1 VSTRGPHLSTRD
13 GRLAFD
19 GVDLVELAGRLPT
32 PFFVFSASRIAENVA
47 TLREAFCSRHP
58 NTEVFFASKACST
71 LWVLEQVRKAGV
83 NVEVNSGGELWKAL
97 RAGFSGD
104 QIVFNGV
111 AKTRAEIE
119 QAVDAGIRA
128 IVVDSFRELERV
140 NEVSAALGRAADV
153 ALRIDVRVQTE
164 THPEMRT
171 AHGGKFGVDLID
183 VAELFDQAC
192 RLDDLWVRGLHLHI
206 GSQIT
211 TVEPY
216 ARAVEKAL
224 GLVEQIEAAC
234 GRPLDFLDIGGGFP
248 VPYVDAADV
257 CDAADYFCATTTPH
271 DYAAA
276 ICALINARRP
286 DLTIF
291 IEPGRYVVSDAAVVV
306 GRVESEKTKR
316 LLDATGHPVGEEH
329 WLLLDTGYD
338 TIIEHTLA
346 EWHYR
351 AIVAGRADE
360 PEDASFRLGGPLCDS
375 GDVYVGDLGT
385 PYRRLPAATGIG
397 DVVVF
402 RDVGA
407 YSLDTM
413 TQYNGRPR
421 AGAYA
426 VEDGR
431 LVVIRRPETYEDL
444 IADDVW
450 PAEPA

>member
-1 VSTRGPHLSTRD
+1 MSTRGPHLATRD
-13 GRLAFD
+13 GRLTFD
-19 GVDLVELAGRLPT
+19 GVDLVELAERLPT
-32 PFFVFSASRIAENVA
+32 PFFVYSATRIAENVA
-47 TLREAFCSRHP
+47 TLRDAFRDRHAR
-58 NTEVFFASKACST
+58 TEVFFASKACST
-71 LWVLEQVRKAGV
+71 LWVLEQVKKAGV

-97 RAGFSGD
+97 RAGFTGE

-119 QAVDAGIRA
+119 QAVTAGIRA

-140 NEVSAALGRAADV
+140 NEVSAALGRAANV

-171 AHGGKFGVDLID
+171 AHGGKFGVDLVD
-183 VAELFDQAC
+183 VAELFDAAC
-192 RLDDLWVRGLHLHI
+192 RLDSLRVRGLHLHI

-216 ARAVEKAL
+216 VRAVEKAL
-224 GLVEQIEAAC
+224 DLVEQIEAAC
-234 GRPLDFLDIGGGFP
+234 GRPLEFLDIGGGYP
-248 VPYVDAADV
+248 VPYIDAADA

-271 DYAAA
+271 DYAEA
-276 ICALINARRP
+276 ICALVDSRRP
-286 DLTIF
+286 ELTVF

-316 LLDATGHPVGEEH
+316 LLDASDRPVGEEH

-351 AIVAGRADE
+351 AVVANRADE

-385 PYRRLPAATGIG
+385 PYRRLPAATGSG
-397 DVVVF
+397 DIIVF

-431 LVVIRRPETYEDL
+431 LVVIRRPETYDDL
-444 IADDVW
+444 VAYDVW